1 MTLSQPLLTKPV
13 LQLLQNQL
21 ASLILSAI
29 PAAKDKSLTEQYL
42 LSRLGLKLTMDAE
55 LSPDL
60 QRFQQHFV
68 LYHLLYRL
76 QTEWLTTGEGFLS
89 ICLAKVTLLTTYS
102 PASHE
107 LAEQNDNSSRREYYT
122 NWQNFYAMSEQLLD
136 DYLQQFWQRYSK
148 VEVNTALLSAE
159 QAQQCLQLNPDFTLT
174 ELKKAY
180 RRKALLLHPD
190 RTSGDVEK
198 FRQVQQAYQQL
209 LKACQ

>member
-1 MTLSQPLLTKPV
+1 MTLSQPPLTKPV

-21 ASLILSAI
+21 ASLLLSAI

-42 LSRLGLKLTMDAE
+42 LSRLGLKLTMDTE

-89 ICLAKVTLLTTYS
+89 ICLAKVTLLTTDS

-107 LAEQNDNSSRREYYT
+107 LAEHNDNSSRREYYI

-136 DYLQQFWQRYSK
+136 DYLQQFWQRYSN

-190 RTSGDVEK
+190 RASGDVEK
-198 FRQVQQAYQQL
+198 FRQIQQAYQQL

>member
-1 MTLSQPLLTKPV
+1 MTLSQPPLTKPV

-21 ASLILSAI
+21 SSLILSAI
-29 PAAKDKSLTEQYL
+29 PVATDQSLTEQYL
-42 LSRLGLKLTMDAE
+42 LSRLGLKLTMDTE
-55 LSPDL
+55 LNPDL
-60 QRFQQHFV
+60 QRYQQHFV

-76 QTEWLTTGEGFLS
+76 QTEWLITGEGFLS
-89 ICLAKVTLLTTYS
+89 IGLAKVTLLTTDS

-148 VEVNTALLSAE
+148 GEVNTALLSAE
-159 QAQQCLQLNPDFTLT
+159 QAQQCLQLNPCFTLT

-180 RRKALLLHPD
+180 RRQALLLHPD
-190 RTSGDVEK
+190 RASGDAKK
-198 FRQVQQAYQQL
+198 FRQIQQAYQQL
-209 LKACQ
+209 LKACR